1 MPLITSDLEF
11 SDDYPTIEP
20 SLKLDFANARA
31 LDPRITFTRASTAT
45 YVGANG
51 LIKTAGDDEARFD
64 HDPATGESLGLL
76 IEESRTNLLRR
87 SAEFDNTG
95 GWTSNSNATASP
107 SITSPDGTTT
117 GYLITNSNSVA
128 YSGFYQDL
136 IVQSNTTYTLS
147 VYQKGYENTRTRFGM
162 WSYSN
167 TNWYAHSEYDW
178 TNGIPSLFTT
188 TGISTDEVGSITD
201 VGGGWYRTI
210 LTFTTGVETSCK
222 IEFHSDR
229 SGTGLSS
236 YFWGIQLEVGT
247 FPTSYI
253 PTSGSTATRAL
264 EYGYTT
270 NMDFYNQNEGSIFS
284 EVSLLDVGNTGGKVI
299 WSFNV
304 VGGFGEGIYM
314 VNENGGTGINHVL
327 YDNSVNQYS
336 RSNVVGSISANQFYK
351 TIYSQQTNNVNSA
364 GDGSVGTD
372 DTSATL
378 PTIGRLVIGNNAWG
392 SSPLTNGLNPSNC
405 HMKSFSYY
413 PKRLTNAQLQTL
425 TQ

>member
-51 LIKTAGDDEARFD
+51 LIKTVGNNEPRFD

-76 IEESRTNLLRR
+76 IEESRTNFIASSETTFSGTATGDFFRGKEIHNKSVNLNGFYFGSNSQSYNV
-87 SAEFDNTG
+87 SAGDKYCLTGFIRAGSQTGNIGISWKDGLNAPVSGVNNFTYTPTTDGEFVTFTFTFSQAVSGSIYCAITG
-95 GWTSNSNATASP
+95 GFGDDADF
-107 SITSPDGTTT
+107 SI
-117 GYLITNSNSVA
+117 
-128 YSGFYQDL
+128 
-136 IVQSNTTYTLS
+136 
-147 VYQKGYENTRTRFGM
+147 
-162 WSYSN
+162 
-167 TNWYAHSEYDW
+167 
-178 TNGIPSLFTT
+178 
-188 TGISTDEVGSITD
+188 
-201 VGGGWYRTI
+201 
-210 LTFTTGVETSCK
+210 
-222 IEFHSDR
+222 
-229 SGTGLSS
+229 
-236 YFWGIQLEVGT
+236 IQLEKGS

-284 EVSLLDVGNTGGKVI
+284 EVSLLDVGNTTGKAI

-314 VNENGGTGINHVL
+314 VNENGGTGINHAL
-327 YDNSVNQYS
+327 YDNSVSQYA
-336 RSNVVGSISANQFYK
+336 RAVVGSISANQFYK